1 MSHLLKQ
8 NTKPTNSTSPIVQV
22 TPEDAAWTYIG
33 FEVFRLTAGD
43 KISFDCQNRETAVI
57 VLEGTCDVTVDKQ
70 QFEAVGGRNSVFDDV
85 SPEVIYS
92 PPDHQLQI
100 TATTKAEV
108 AIATAVSKTGV
119 GEVRR
124 ISSADIPFEERGE
137 GATKR
142 YIRHLLDEHHPAA
155 KLLLVEVITPAG
167 NWSSFPPHK
176 HDEESPTEAY
186 LEETYYYR
194 LNPGHGQALQRVYNK
209 QDLNEVLTPKDGD
222 VVLVPEGYH
231 PVAAPPGFKTYY
243 LNVMAGHNRVWK
255 YQVDEDYAHITPKG
269 GNIMGNVKHS

>member
-1 MSHLLKQ
+1 MSQLLKQ
-8 NTKPTNSTSPIVQV
+8 NVKPTNSTSPIVKV
-22 TPEDAAWTYIG
+22 TPEEAAWTYIG
-33 FEVFRLTAGD
+33 FEVYRLAAG
-43 KISFDCQNRETAVI
+43 KTITFDCQNRETAVI
-57 VLEGTCDVTVDKQ
+57 VLEGTCDVTVDGQ
-70 QFEAVGGRNSVFDDV
+70 RFEAVGGRNSVFDDV

-92 PPDHQLQI
+92 PPHHQLQL

-108 AIATAVSKTGV
+108 AIATAVSETGV
-119 GEVRR
+119 GEIRR
-124 ISSADIPFEERGE
+124 ISSADIPYEERGE
-137 GATKR
+137 GVTKR

-155 KLLLVEVITPAG
+155 RLLLVEVITPAG

-176 HDEESPTEAY
+176 HDEETATEAY

-194 LNPGHGQALQRVYNK
+194 LDPTHGNALQRVYNK

-255 YQVDEDYAHITPKG
+255 YQVDEDYAHVTPQG
-269 GNIMGNVKHS
+269 GNIIGKIKNS